1 MATTIRQ
8 EVSSRASEISK
19 DANSNIEEE
28 KETRLQQKIQKREHK
43 YSRSNQEKI
52 AMTAAFRGLNAN
64 PSDPRRR
71 RRTRWQMS
79 ADERFQVVKMAAS
92 KTNSAEEIANH
103 FNINVTAVYALVAA
117 AKAKKFDC
125 FVKKKKSEI

>member
-43 YSRSNQEKI
+43 YSQDKQEKI
-52 AMTAAFRGLNAN
+52 ELTAAFSGLAAN
-64 PSDPRRR
+64 PAHPRRKH
-71 RRTRWQMS
+71 RTRWQLS
-79 ADERFQVVKMAAS
+79 ADERFQIVKMAAS
-92 KTNSAEEIANH
+92 KDRTAEEIAYH
-103 FNINVTAVYALVAA
+103 FNIRKTAVYSLVAA
-117 AKAKKFDC
+117 AKAKKFNP
-125 FVKKKKSEI
+125 FVKKK